1 MKWAIRI
8 LGALVALLILAIV
21 LNPKGEAGRE
31 KAEDVRRRDP
41 SSYPERAAL
50 DRRASSLI
58 YTKHA
63 RCRMGC
69 RQISEPE
76 VVDILQK
83 GEINYRK
90 SDINRGEDPKYA
102 VEGLTRDGQ
111 NVRIIFAQSK
121 RGVVVVTV
129 IDLEREWSCA
139 CS

>member
-1 MKWAIRI
+1 
-8 LGALVALLILAIV
+8 
-21 LNPKGEAGRE
+21 
-31 KAEDVRRRDP
+31 
-41 SSYPERAAL
+41 
-50 DRRASSLI
+50 
-58 YTKHA
+58 
-63 RCRMGC
+63 MGC